1 MKKLVSKIALVA
13 ILSVPTLG
21 FASSKSVM
29 TIVTSPNPQTQLMA
43 MVLSVKSMMKGAK
56 VDILLCGPAG
66 DIATKGSKEVKLKP
80 KNMSAQ
86 MLLKKMIKK
95 GVDVK
100 VCPLYLPNKGKT
112 KADLIKGISV
122 ANPNKM
128 ADMLLED
135 GKVVLTY

>member
-13 ILSVPTLG
+13 LLSVPTLS

-56 VDILLCGPAG
+56 VNVLLCGPAG
-66 DIATKGSKEVKLKP
+66 DIATKGSKEVILKP

-122 ANPNKM
+122 ANPGKM

-135 GKVVLTY
+135 GKIVLTY

>member
-43 MVLSVKSMMKGAK
+43 MVLSVKSMMKGVK

>member
-1 MKKLVSKIALVA
+1 MKKTFTKMTLIAFLCA
-13 ILSVPTLG
+13 PALS
-21 FASSKSVM
+21 FASGKSLM
-29 TIVTSPNPQTQLMA
+29 TIVTSPNPQTQLMS

-66 DIATKGSKEVKLKP
+66 DIATKGSKEIRLKP

-95 GVDVK
+95 GVSVK

-112 KADLIKGISV
+112 KADLIKGVSV
-122 ANPNKM
+122 ANPGKM
-128 ADMLLED
+128 AAMILEENR
-135 GKVVLTY
+135 KILTY